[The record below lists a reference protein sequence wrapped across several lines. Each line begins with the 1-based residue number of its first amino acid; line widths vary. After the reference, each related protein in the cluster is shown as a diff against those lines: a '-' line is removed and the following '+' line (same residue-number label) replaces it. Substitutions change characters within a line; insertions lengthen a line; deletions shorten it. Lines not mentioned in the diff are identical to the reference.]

1 MLDNLLEIQ
10 KLDKSNALGIIAGQP
25 NQLRH
30 EFNVQL
36 SSKTYKN
43 IVVAGMGG
51 SALAAEFIRSWLI
64 SRLPMPFEISRDY
77 SLPGF
82 VSGDT
87 LVIAS
92 SYSGNT
98 EETLSALTEA
108 ENKGADIVVISAG
121 GKLAEVARDKG
132 YPYFEVPA
140 GLQPRLAVLY
150 GARALAD
157 ILVSLGILEGIVA
170 ELTDAAEWMEQHYST
185 WTAEVQEENNL
196 AKQIALLLQNH
207 GVVIYGGP
215 TLLLPAMK
223 WKIDINENAKNVA
236 FWNHFPEFNHNE
248 FNGWISFAP
257 KDLKVVE
264 LLSSLDHPQV
274 QKRFEVTN
282 RLLSGKMP
290 TPIQVQVEGE
300 TKLQQMMWALILGD
314 FVSAYLAFLND
325 IDPTPV
331 DLIEKLKKELT

>member
-30 EFNVQL
+30 EFNVQF